1 MMEQGEIIL
10 YQPDEAVKLEVRL
23 EDETVWLTQAQMAE
37 LFDIKENTITY
48 HIKEIY
54 NTEELDIDSTTRKIR
69 VVRKEGNRNVNR
81 NIDFY
86 NLDMIISV
94 GYRVSS
100 KRGTQFRQWANR
112 VLKDYLLKGYSI
124 NQRVDQ
130 LENKIDQR
138 LIAHDRKLEELTS
151 KVDFFVRTSLPP
163 GEGIFFDG
171 QIFDAYT
178 FATNLIKSATRSIV
192 LIDNY
197 IDEDVLLMLSKRS
210 AGVTATIYTK
220 QITPQLQL
228 DLNRHNHQYPRIII
242 RTYRQAHDRFVI
254 IDNNDVYHIGASL
267 KDLGKKLFAFSKMDI
282 PATTILNL
290 L

>member
-1 MMEQGEIIL
+1 MEQGEIIL
-10 YQPDEAVKLEVRL
+10 YQPDELVKLEVRL
-23 EDETVWLTQAQMAE
+23 EDETVWLTQNQMAE
-37 LFDIKENTITY
+37 LFQSTKQNISLHTNNIFKE
-48 HIKEIY
+48 K
-54 NTEELDIDSTTRKIR
+54 ELDMDSVVKESLTTASDGKRYRTK
-69 VVRKEGNRNVNR
+69 
-81 NIDFY
+81 Y
-86 NLDMIISV
+86 YSLDVIISV
-94 GYRVSS
+94 GYRVKSQ
-100 KRGTQFRQWANR
+100 RGTQFRQWANR

-163 GEGIFFDG
+163 VEGIFFNG
-171 QIFDAYT
+171 QIFDAYA

-228 DLNRHNHQYPRIII
+228 DLNRHNNQYPRIII

>member
-1 MMEQGEIIL
+1 MEQGEIIL
-10 YQPDEAVKLEVRL
+10 YQPDELVKLEVRL
-23 EDETVWLTQAQMAE
+23 EDETVWLTQNQMAE
-37 LFDIKENTITY
+37 LFQSTKQNISLHTNNIFKE
-48 HIKEIY
+48 K
-54 NTEELDIDSTTRKIR
+54 ELDMDSVVKESLTTASDGKRYRTK
-69 VVRKEGNRNVNR
+69 
-81 NIDFY
+81 Y
-86 NLDMIISV
+86 YSLDVIISV
-94 GYRVSS
+94 GYRVKSQ
-100 KRGTQFRQWANR
+100 RGTQFRQWANR

-130 LENKIDQR
+130 LENKIDQK

-163 GEGIFFDG
+163 VEGIFFNG

-228 DLNRHNHQYPRIII
+228 DLNRHNNQYPRIII